1 MPFQMNETVSLHMLN
16 EDKIHLGSN
25 SDACTTFG
33 AAIAPGTAFV
43 QLLLLKNDFTCM
55 YNTEITVKT
64 VTSPHPYP
72 R

>member
-1 MPFQMNETVSLHMLN
+1 MPYQMNETVSLHMLN

-55 YNTEITVKT
+55 Y
-64 VTSPHPYP
+64 Y
-72 R
+72 